1 MITNKK
7 HITQFTKDEYALIK
21 QYLNNSI
28 NSCLKPTKHFEEM
41 CDKRKIFKQNIKN
54 VLNNYDIIEFNYDKG
69 CKVVIRGK
77 ANNKYDLCISIDIL
91 NNKIVTAWMNYNDDT
106 HITIDMSNY
115 NNKIRIQD
123 VINTYKIINNKYL
136 N

>member
-1 MITNKK
+1 M
-7 HITQFTKDEYALIK
+7 
-21 QYLNNSI
+21 
-28 NSCLKPTKHFEEM
+28 
-41 CDKRKIFKQNIKN
+41 
-54 VLNNYDIIEFNYDKG
+54 IEFNYDKG

-91 NNKIVTAWMNYNDDT
+91 NNKLVTAWMNYNDDT
-106 HITIDMSNY
+106 HTTINMSNY

>member
-91 NNKIVTAWMNYNDDT
+91 NNKLVTHT
-106 HITIDMSNY
+106 TIDMTNY